1 MRIRRVSFMDYT
13 KITLNSDR
21 GYGFK
26 HGKFNSSQTASSHV
40 HNCYEIIHFINFSG
54 NYSVEGHV
62 YEFNNNDILITNP
75 SELHK
80 AMLPPNT
87 IYESHQLLLRE
98 AFLAE
103 FILDDYNP
111 FRGLKY
117 RGLGYHNKITSS
129 VVKQHRLDA
138 LFNQIAWYH
147 DNAVPESRVMLK
159 SLCLQLLTHV
169 NNIVTIEPNKK
180 ESHNIIQDILVY
192 INTNLTERITLQLL
206 EERFNISR
214 YYISRLFKQQTGYT
228 FVEYIT
234 LKRIHIA
241 KELML
246 NGMYASEAAL
256 EAGFGDYSNF
266 YRAFKHSTGMS
277 PYDYMAQLKNDLF

>member
-1 MRIRRVSFMDYT
+1 MDYT
-13 KITLNSDR
+13 KLILHGDR

-26 HGKFNSSQTASSHV
+26 HGKFNSSQTVSSHV
-40 HNCYEIIHFINFSG
+40 HNCYELIHFINFSG
-54 NYSVEGHV
+54 TYSVEGHV

-75 SELHK
+75 SELHRTL
-80 AMLPPNT
+80 LPPDT
-87 IYESHQLLLRE
+87 LYENQQLLLRE

-111 FRGLKY
+111 FRALKY
-117 RGLGYHNKITSS
+117 RELGCQNKIQASI
-129 VVKQHRLDA
+129 VKQYRLDD
-138 LFNQIAWYH
+138 LLNQIAWYH
-147 DNAVPESRVMLK
+147 DNSLPESRVMIK

-180 ESHNIIQDILVY
+180 EIHNIIQDILVY
-192 INTNLTERITLQLL
+192 INANLTERITLKLL
-206 EERFNISR
+206 EERFNISK

-228 FVEYIT
+228 FVEYTII
-234 LKRIHIA
+234 KRIHLA

-266 YRAFKHSTGMS
+266 YRSFKHASGMS
-277 PYDYMAQLKNDLF
+277 PYDYMAQLKKDVF

>member
-1 MRIRRVSFMDYT
+1 MDYT
-13 KITLNSDR
+13 KLILPGDR

-26 HGKFNSSQTASSHV
+26 HGEFNSSKTVSSHV
-40 HNCYEIIHFINFSG
+40 HNCYEIIHLINFSG

-62 YEFNNNDILITNP
+62 YEFNNDDILITNP
-75 SELHK
+75 SELHR

-87 IYESHQLLLRE
+87 LYKSHQLLLSE

-103 FILDDYNP
+103 FVLDDYNP
-111 FRGLKY
+111 FKGLKY
-117 RGLGYHNKITSS
+117 RELGCQNKIHSS
-129 VVKQHRLDA
+129 IVKQYNLDD

-147 DNAVPESRVMLK
+147 DNVLPESRAMIK
-159 SLCLQLLTHV
+159 ALCLQLLTHV

-192 INTNLTERITLQLL
+192 INANLIERISLKSL

-234 LKRIHIA
+234 IKRIHLA

-266 YRAFKHSTGMS
+266 YRSFKHAAGMS
-277 PYDYMAQLKNDLF
+277 PYDYMAQLKKDVF